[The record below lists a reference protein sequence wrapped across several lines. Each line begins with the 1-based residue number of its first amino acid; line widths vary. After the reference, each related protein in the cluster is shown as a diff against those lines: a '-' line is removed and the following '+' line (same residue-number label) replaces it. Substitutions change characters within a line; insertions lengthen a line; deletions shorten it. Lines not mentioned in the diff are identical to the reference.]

1 MQQVSR
7 AELASAIAV
16 TNPRGLPATARRAGS
31 SLLGA
36 AKRGWVLHRKLL
48 VRAAALLIA
57 AAAATAFVHYRDGIA
72 NAFGLV
78 TDRAAHGFASA
89 GLAIEKIEM
98 TGHTLTDEAS
108 LLAALG
114 IGGQMSIVAFDA
126 EAARARLES
135 LPAIAE
141 ASVKKVY
148 PSSVTVTLVERLPV
162 ARWRV
167 DGVTFAIDAT
177 GAQLAV
183 LNGAGADLPLVI
195 GDGAA
200 DDAAA
205 IITII
210 DHHPLLQRRL
220 LAISRI
226 ADRRWDL
233 IYDNGLRIMLPETG
247 IEATVELIERLDAD
261 HALLARDLAII
272 DLRVPDRLAVR
283 PADRSEPVDQGAAS

>member
-16 TNPRGLPATARRAGS
+16 TDPRLLPAKSRRAGS
-31 SLLGA
+31 PLVVA
-36 AKRGWVLHRKLL
+36 AKRTWVLHRKLL
-48 VRAAALLIA
+48 VRALALVIA
-57 AAAATAFVHYRDGIA
+57 ASAATASVHYRDGIA
-72 NAFGLV
+72 DAIGAA
-78 TDRAAHGFASA
+78 TDRAANGFASA
-89 GLAIEKIEM
+89 GLKIERIEL
-98 TGHTLTDEAS
+98 TGHTITDEAS

-114 IGGQMSIVAFDA
+114 VREGMSIVAFDA
-126 EAARARLES
+126 DAARARLQA

-148 PSSVTVTLVERLPV
+148 PSSLSVTVTERLPV

-167 DGVTFAIDAT
+167 DGVTFAIDAS

-183 LNGAGADLPLVI
+183 LNGAGGDLPLVI

-205 IITII
+205 IISIL
-210 DHHPLLQRRL
+210 DQHPLLQRRL

-247 IEATVELIERLDAD
+247 VAAAVARIERLDAD
-261 HALLARDLAII
+261 HALLARDLQII
-272 DLRVPDRLAVR
+272 DLRVAGQLAVR
-283 PADRSEPVDQGAAS
+283 PADRTEAGERGAAS